1 MRDLYDTNILRVALP
16 WTSAEF
22 EDTTALMT
30 NDYWPYGLELNRKN
44 LETLNG
50 YLFEQGLTK
59 HKLILD
65 ELFARETVEAF
76 KI

>member
-1 MRDLYDTNILRVALP
+1 VVLRRI
-16 WTSAEF
+16 EY
-22 EDTTALMT
+22 EDTTALMMT
-30 NDYWPYGLELNRKN
+30 DYWPYGLEPNRKN

-59 HKLILD
+59 QKIILD